1 MNCRTLLLVAVLFV
15 SSMTAEVLAAAK
27 QFLWVTNAYGND
39 VHIVDVTTHRV
50 IKRVEVGPNPH
61 GIAAPDDAH
70 VIYIAIENFKSPVG
84 ELLWVNPRTYKVEY
98 RLPIGPKPNQLAC
111 TPDGRWIYVPCND
124 GKYWVIDGIE
134 RKVVKKIT
142 TGGRPHNTQA
152 ARNGRRMYL
161 SPMGSPRRVTI
172 VDVLGGHKV
181 VGEIPFS
188 NVVRP
193 PALAPDESR
202 YFQNIDGLIGFE
214 VADIAKRK
222 VVARIHHKVP
232 GTLQAKPSRCHGLA
246 VRPDQK
252 EIWSCNVDHQ
262 LVHVH
267 DITKKDYPEVATLKM
282 IERVYW
288 LCFTPDSRYAY
299 ISVRG
304 ANKVCVVET
313 RTKKVVT
320 HILVGETPKRSLVV
334 VLPTKTAAGR

>member
-1 MNCRTLLLVAVLFV
+1 MNCRNLLLVAV
-15 SSMTAEVLAAAK
+15 VLASGISSEVHAAAR

-39 VHIVDVTTHRV
+39 LHVIDVTTHRV

-70 VIYIAIENFKSPVG
+70 VVYIAIENFKSPVG
-84 ELLWVNPRTYKVEY
+84 ELLWVNPRTFKVEF

-152 ARNGRRMYL
+152 SRNGRRMYL

-172 VDVLGGHKV
+172 VDVLDGHKV
-181 VGEIPFS
+181 IGAIPFS

-202 YFQNIDGLIGFE
+202 HFQHVDGLIGFE
-214 VADIAKRK
+214 VADITKRK

-232 GTLQAKPSRCHGLA
+232 DGLQDKPSRCHGLA

-252 EIWSCNVDHQ
+252 EIWSCNVDHR
-262 LVHVH
+262 LVHIH
-267 DITKKDYPEVATLKM
+267 DITKKDYPQVTALKM
-282 IERVYW
+282 VERAYW
-288 LCFTPDSRYAY
+288 LCFSPDSRYAY

-313 RTKKVVT
+313 RTKKIVT
-320 HILVGETPKRSLVV
+320 HIPVGETPKRSLVI
-334 VLPTKTAAGR
+334 VLPTKAAAGR